1 MRTVRP
7 LLVGLLGIALAAG
20 AVAPAGAT
28 TLIRQDLADLVS
40 ANRAVVVGE
49 VLDVSSYWNA
59 DGTFIL
65 TDVRIGVS
73 EVLKGSVEKSILTLT
88 LMGGTVGDLTT
99 LIVGGPELA
108 PGGSYLLFV
117 NDEDLPGA
125 PSVAT
130 VRDHV
135 QGVFDVVAKD
145 GELRAVSQATRFS
158 LLPDHRGLAQPP
170 GGTEGLAL
178 DSLSQSIRQL
188 AGPAGGRVR

>member
-1 MRTVRP
+1 MRTFRP
-7 LLVGLLGIALAAG
+7 LLVGLLGFALAAG
-20 AVAPAGAT
+20 TMAPAGAT
-28 TLIRQDLADLVS
+28 SLIRQDLSDLVT

-65 TDVRIGVS
+65 TDVRVGVS

-99 LIVGGPELA
+99 LIVGGPELT

-135 QGVFDVVAKD
+135 QGVFDVVAKN
-145 GELRAVSQATRFS
+145 GELRAVSQAARFS
-158 LLPDHRGLAQPP
+158 LLPDHRGLAEPP
-170 GGTEGLAL
+170 GGTKGLAL